1 MGHVLKHPL
10 ARGVLNCSWPTV
22 TRASG
27 TARET
32 HTPSSGRRD
41 NLRSMRL
48 RLRSGG
54 GGPHKK

>member
-10 ARGVLNCSWPTV
+10 ARGVLNCAWPTV

-32 HTPSSGRRD
+32 YPPSSGRRD

-54 GGPHKK
+54 EGPTKI